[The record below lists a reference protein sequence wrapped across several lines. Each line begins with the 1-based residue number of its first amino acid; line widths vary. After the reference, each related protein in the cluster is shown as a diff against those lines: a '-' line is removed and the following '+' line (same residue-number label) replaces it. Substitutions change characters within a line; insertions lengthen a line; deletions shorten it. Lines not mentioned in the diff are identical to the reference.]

1 MAWPGPRPP
10 HFYYLSSS
18 WEAKESQLRAS
29 AGHGKLDRKT
39 WLYSH
44 LLSGLGK
51 LLALTRLG
59 FLIC

>member
-1 MAWPGPRPP
+1 MAWPQATSLL
-10 HFYYLSSS
+10 LSILFLGGQ
-18 WEAKESQLRAS
+18 ESQLRAS
-29 AGHGKLDRKT
+29 AGHGKLDHKA